1 MTESVRRRPGWR
13 IRFPRWVKPTIFTAC
28 LLPFAYLLWA
38 AFANHLGANPA
49 ETLIRSTGDWVLRGL
64 CLVLLL
70 SPLSN
75 WIQVPAL
82 VSLRRMLGLFV
93 YFYVILHLISYALF
107 DMGLDLVSILAD
119 VIKRPFITVGMLAFV
134 LLTALAV
141 TSPHAVVRKMGGK
154 RWKQLHR
161 AVYVIVALG
170 VLHFFWMRS
179 GKQNFAEVWLYG
191 LILGALLLVRIPIV
205 ARYTRRAAS

>member
-1 MTESVRRRPGWR
+1 LS
-13 IRFPRWVKPTIFTAC
+13 
-28 LLPFAYLLWA
+28 PFAYLFWA
-38 AFANHLGANPA
+38 AFANQLGANPA
-49 ETLIRSTGDWVLRGL
+49 ETLIRSTGDWVLRAL

-70 SPLSN
+70 TPLSN

-93 YFYVILHLISYALF
+93 YFYVTLHLISYALF
-107 DMGLDLVSILAD
+107 DMGLDLVAIVAD

-161 AVYVIVALG
+161 AVYVIAALG

-191 LILGALLLVRIPIV
+191 LILGVLLVVRIPIV

>member
-1 MTESVRRRPGWR
+1 V
-13 IRFPRWVKPTIFTAC
+13 
-28 LLPFAYLLWA
+28 
-38 AFANHLGANPA
+38 
-49 ETLIRSTGDWVLRGL
+49 
-64 CLVLLL
+64 
-70 SPLSN
+70 
-75 WIQVPAL
+75 
-82 VSLRRMLGLFV
+82 
-93 YFYVILHLISYALF
+93 
-107 DMGLDLVSILAD
+107 AD

-161 AVYVIVALG
+161 AVYLIAALG

-191 LILGALLLVRIPIV
+191 LILGALLLIRIPIV

>member
-1 MTESVRRRPGWR
+1 MTESLRRRAGWR

-38 AFANHLGANPA
+38 ALANHLGANPA
-49 ETLIRSTGDWVLRGL
+49 ETLIRSTGDWLLRAL
-64 CLVLLL
+64 CLVLFLT
-70 SPLSN
+70 PLSN

-93 YFYVILHLISYALF
+93 YFYVTLHLISYALF
-107 DMGLDLVSILAD
+107 DMGLDLVAIVAD

-161 AVYVIVALG
+161 AVYVIAALG

-191 LILGALLLVRIPIV
+191 LILGALLLIRIPIV
-205 ARYTRRAAS
+205 ARYTRRAAL